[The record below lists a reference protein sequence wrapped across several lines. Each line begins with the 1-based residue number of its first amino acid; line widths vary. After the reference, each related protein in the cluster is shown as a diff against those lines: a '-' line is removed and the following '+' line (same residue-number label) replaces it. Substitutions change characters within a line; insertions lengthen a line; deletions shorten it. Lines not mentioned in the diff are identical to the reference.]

1 MEEMY
6 EVKFWF
12 TNDEGYREQSIV
24 AVFLVGD
31 TKNQHHK
38 EEEKIRNNKF
48 FINRDVDVV
57 SVTYC

>member
-1 MEEMY
+1 MY

-38 EEEKIRNNKF
+38 VEEKIRNNKF
-48 FINRDVDVV
+48 FINRDVNNV
-57 SVTYC
+57 S